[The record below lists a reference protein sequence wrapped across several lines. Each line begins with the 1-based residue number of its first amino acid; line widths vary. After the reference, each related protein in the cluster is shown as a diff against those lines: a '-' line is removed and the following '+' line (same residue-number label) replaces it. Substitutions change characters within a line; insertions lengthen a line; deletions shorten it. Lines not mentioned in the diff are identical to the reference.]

1 MKADEKIAHPFQ
13 VPENFHEEFKSEMKS
28 SIEKKG
34 KQKERKLKVE
44 KLAVYFLKYAA
55 VFVAAFM
62 IGRYSTNQKS
72 RQNKAVNM
80 ESIYNQVSNDDI
92 TSFIIEND
100 LLSNL

>member
-13 VPENFHEEFKSEMKS
+13 VPENFHEEFISELKS

-34 KQKERKLKVE
+34 KQRKRKLKVE
-44 KLAVYFLKYAA
+44 KLAINFLKYTA

-62 IGRYSTNQKS
+62 IGRFSINPESSK
-72 RQNKAVNM
+72 NKAEHM
-80 ESIYNQVSNDDI
+80 ESIYNQVSDDDI

-100 LLSNL
+100 LISNL